1 MDNEERIKRWRQ
13 QRQSPQ
19 PSPALPEDED
29 FADLDTVALNRPDP
43 GERTGSATPGGRS
56 HEISL
61 EEARLAIRQR
71 RRERWRLLTRR
82 LAFYVGIPLLA
93 ILAYVAFIATPL
105 YQGEAVFTVQTSQ
118 EAPPAAAAGGLIGLG
133 VSTPGIADAFK
144 AREFILSRSMMN
156 YMEQRYGF
164 MSHFASPAMD
174 PLERYRSPLGLN
186 RDPLTYYRKRVRVAV
201 DTQEGMLR
209 LFVQART
216 PQDAQKFGDAI
227 LAASERHVNEF
238 SERMTA
244 DQISALSRDV
254 QNAEREVSEARRGL
268 AIVQARRGDLN
279 PEQTAAAIYQLISS
293 LELQLADA
301 QRERNALLDQGLTNS
316 PLLPRLTTRVQEL
329 QSQISQQRQR
339 LTNPGGGS
347 VARSVNEF
355 ESAASRKEIAQARYD
370 TTLKTLQQAYLKI
383 LGERRYFVIIV
394 QMGVDTYAAVRDIIT
409 ISWPILLFLAL
420 LWAIVAIARR
430 SSADRRWLDSLR
442 FGWTVRQWRRS

>member
-1 MDNEERIKRWRQ
+1 MDNEERIKRWRE
-13 QRQSPQ
+13 QRQSQ
-19 PSPALPEDED
+19 PSPALPDDDDD
-29 FADLDTVALNRPDP
+29 FADLDALALKRAGAAERADASPGAARP
-43 GERTGSATPGGRS
+43 

-61 EEARLAIRQR
+61 EEARAAIRQR
-71 RRERWRLLTRR
+71 RRARWRQLTRR

-93 ILAYVAFIATPL
+93 ILAYVATIATPL

-118 EAPPAAAAGGLIGLG
+118 EAPAAATAGLLGLG
-133 VSTPGIADAFK
+133 VSTPAIADAFK
-144 AREFILSRSMMN
+144 AREFILSRPMMD

-164 MSHFASPAMD
+164 MSHFASPEMD
-174 PLERYRSPLGLN
+174 PLQRFRSPLGIN
-186 RDPLTYYRKRVRVAV
+186 RDPLAYYHKRVRVAV

-216 PQDAQKFGDAI
+216 AKDAQKFGEAI

-244 DQISALSRDV
+244 DQINALSRDV
-254 QNAEREVSEARRGL
+254 QNAEREVSDARRGL

-293 LELQLADA
+293 LELQLAEA

-316 PLLPRLTTRVQEL
+316 PLLPRLTTRVREL
-329 QSQISQQRQR
+329 QAQINQQRQR

-347 VARSVNEF
+347 VARTVSEF

-394 QMGVDTYAAVRDIIT
+394 QMGVDTYAAVRDIVT
-409 ISWPILLFLAL
+409 ISWPILLFLGL
-420 LWAIVAIARR
+420 LWAIVMLARR
-430 SSADRRWLDSLR
+430 SSADRRWMDNLR